1 MRIGFAAWT
10 VGVVLALAA
19 AAPAGATD
27 SDAYRVARGFKIAPV
42 PLNLR
47 GLDRN
52 EVGLGSYLVNAAG
65 GCNDCHSVQPFAT
78 GHDPYLG
85 QPKKTNAATY
95 LSGGRAFGPFIS
107 ANITPD
113 ARRLPAGLTL
123 NQFIAVMRTG
133 RDPDDQTKLLQVM
146 PWPIYQD
153 MRYVD
158 LKAIYAYLKAIPSL
172 VSPTP

>member
-19 AAPAGATD
+19 AVPAGATD

-65 GCNDCHSVQPFAT
+65 GCNEVRHDRRRVRRHSWLHHRRSSLRGRSGSIRAGQNKDRRHETSGRGQQWNQPRSPGKRRNGINRSGRSFSLNLLRRPPSNT
-78 GHDPYLG
+78 LRSLRFCYC
-85 QPKKTNAATY
+85 AAES
-95 LSGGRAFGPFIS
+95 LISLRGG
-107 ANITPD
+107 
-113 ARRLPAGLTL
+113 LE
-123 NQFIAVMRTG
+123 
-133 RDPDDQTKLLQVM
+133 
-146 PWPIYQD
+146 
-153 MRYVD
+153 
-158 LKAIYAYLKAIPSL
+158 
-172 VSPTP
+172 